1 MLNVVLILY
10 IYGTVFCTNLTK
22 RIVYLIVGNRKMVD
36 VESSKSI
43 EPENEKIILRRH
55 PRNFDPT
62 ETPTLADNIMTSTKP
77 RDIAASKSSELP
89 TMVAFDAYRDKP
101 FHSIIKIVVWHV
113 DI

>member
-1 MLNVVLILY
+1 MA
-10 IYGTVFCTNLTK
+10 
-22 RIVYLIVGNRKMVD
+22 D

-62 ETPTLADNIMTSTKP
+62 ETPTLTDNIMMSTKP
-77 RDIAASKSSELP
+77 RDISASKSSELP

-101 FHSIIKIVVWHV
+101 FHDDKKYITFDGMKVNVGGAFNPDTGMVSLFLISS
-113 DI
+113 